1 MWGRTSRLKISAR
14 PWGVNLMTLPNRC
27 TRSIIL
33 SSTPRQTTSLVPRC
47 FGGTSASGPSYRWIR
62 TLVSRR
68 LPCEKPPCRVHLVC
82 IAALAMQATPQPVA
96 DLRHILTMLRNVLL
110 VLQEFVADRLFG
122 IRRAGS
128 EPRDAVN
135 DIGHEMEPVQ
145 IIQDRHIERR
155 RRGAFFL
162 VAAHVEIGM
171 IGAAVGEPVNQPR
184 VAMEGKDD
192 RLVLGEQ
199 HIKLWIAQ
207 AVRVCTGWLEL
218 HEVHHVD
225 DPDLQVRRVG
235 P

>member
-1 MWGRTSRLKISAR
+1 
-14 PWGVNLMTLPNRC
+14 
-27 TRSIIL
+27 
-33 SSTPRQTTSLVPRC
+33 
-47 FGGTSASGPSYRWIR
+47 
-62 TLVSRR
+62 
-68 LPCEKPPCRVHLVC
+68 
-82 IAALAMQATPQPVA
+82 
-96 DLRHILTMLRNVLL
+96 MLRNVLL

-122 IRRAGS
+122 IRGAGS

-171 IGAAVGEPVNQPR
+171 VGAAVGEPVNQPR
-184 VAMEGKDD
+184 IAMEGKDD

-199 HIKLWIAQ
+199 YIKLWLAQ
-207 AVRVCTGWLEL
+207 AVRVFMRRLEL
-218 HEVHHVD
+218 HDVHHVN